1 MRFKI
6 DENLHTGIANLLCQ
20 AGHDAIAVFDQDLQG
35 HSDIEIASVCRE
47 EKRAIVT
54 MDLDFSDIREFPP
67 QNFSGIIV
75 LRLDD
80 QSRANSQE
88 IIKRLL
94 PLLDTEPLVGCLWIV
109 DEKRIRIRGKKS
121 GDVFGP

>member
-6 DENLHTGIANLLCQ
+6 DENLHAGIANLLRQ
-20 AGHDAIAVFDQDLQG
+20 AGHDAITVFDQALQG

-75 LRLDD
+75 LRLSD

-94 PLLDTEPLVGCLWIV
+94 PLLGTEPLIGHLWIFY
-109 DEKRIRIRGKKS
+109 EQRIRIRGEES
-121 GDVFGP
+121 GYLFSP